1 MSRTEPALLDRE
13 TASSS
18 AVRVVVATIGLVASL
33 AGIEHGV
40 GELLQDASTADGLVI
55 ESWPDVAAFEPLDGE
70 PAMTLIPDLRIAGVV
85 SVVTALALGWW
96 AVRARPHRRDGWVL
110 LGLSALLLVVGG
122 GFGPPLVGLVLA
134 IGLLRADPRT
144 RPRKPGR
151 VRHALASA
159 WRSLLLLT
167 VSSFLALLLGVVL
180 LQWLAGVDSTW
191 LPALLP
197 PVAFGGLVL
206 TLAGALTVDRERA
219 REDEA

>member
-1 MSRTEPALLDRE
+1 M
-13 TASSS
+13 
-18 AVRVVVATIGLVASL
+18 
-33 AGIEHGV
+33 

-180 LQWLAGVDSTW
+180 LQWLAGVDSTL
-191 LPALLP
+191 LPVLLP